1 MSQQTQEIRL
11 RVVEAL
17 QDDAYKGI
25 ARIESEVMRVLGVKR
40 GDVVAITGGRTT
52 VAIIDRA
59 YPADVGE
66 GIIRVDGIIRR
77 NCKAGIGDLVILGKI
92 DVKEAKKIIIAPAMQ
107 GIMVQTNNPEAF
119 KQGLLG
125 RAVVKADIV
134 VLGGT
139 QRRRDLM
146 SEDLDMNDIFGD
158 LDKIFGSAF
167 GNLGFG
173 GPQQMRF
180 IV

>member
-25 ARIESEVMRVLGVKR
+25 ARIDSEVMRVLGVKR

-92 DVKEAKKIIIAPAMQ
+92 DVKEKPASRRVFLFRPAQ
-107 GIMVQTNNPEAF
+107 KVFLHFYRSHSKLSLWYLPHTFGKTFLILVQF
-119 KQGLLG
+119 
-125 RAVVKADIV
+125 
-134 VLGGT
+134 
-139 QRRRDLM
+139 
-146 SEDLDMNDIFGD
+146 
-158 LDKIFGSAF
+158 
-167 GNLGFG
+167 
-173 GPQQMRF
+173 
-180 IV
+180 